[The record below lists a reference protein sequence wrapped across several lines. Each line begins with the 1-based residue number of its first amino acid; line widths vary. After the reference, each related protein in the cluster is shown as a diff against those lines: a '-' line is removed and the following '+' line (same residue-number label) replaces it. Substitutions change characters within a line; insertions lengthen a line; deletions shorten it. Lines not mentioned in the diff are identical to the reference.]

1 MPTTN
6 SEMQCPQR
14 GNRKTEFRTSH
25 GGVVP
30 TRHTAP
36 LRFQQGIAV
45 LGIVAILL
53 SAITFSAISTSQQV
67 QQFYTIEKTKRDTEK
82 ANVTHMQQVKEIAT
96 LLRSHSVSQ
105 TLNRIDTSNA
115 TILIEQT
122 DLVGEEQQSLQ
133 HFDVRVS
140 QDESNTIFTA
150 KFLRYPSLLRLPTST
165 QQLSWDNQLTEW
177 LFNRSIEHLS
187 ATYFPQSVA
196 KQDCVNL
203 PPASIFWIEGDC
215 QLDNEDIAHSDEN
228 QPLMLLIVDGDLS
241 LHADTQFHG
250 LIVMLSTTPYT
261 HTLHV
266 SPEASIKG
274 AYVSNHPL
282 NTNLDGPLTPS
293 TAVLKNLQ
301 SHTTL
306 AKIIPIPGSWYRNNS
321 TND

>member
-1 MPTTN
+1 
-6 SEMQCPQR
+6 
-14 GNRKTEFRTSH
+14 
-25 GGVVP
+25 V
-30 TRHTAP
+30 
-36 LRFQQGIAV
+36 
-45 LGIVAILL
+45 
-53 SAITFSAISTSQQV
+53 
-67 QQFYTIEKTKRDTEK
+67 D
-82 ANVTHMQQVKEIAT
+82 
-96 LLRSHSVSQ
+96 
-105 TLNRIDTSNA
+105 
-115 TILIEQT
+115 
-122 DLVGEEQQSLQ
+122 
-133 HFDVRVS
+133 
-140 QDESNTIFTA
+140 
-150 KFLRYPSLLRLPTST
+150 
-165 QQLSWDNQLTEW
+165 
-177 LFNRSIEHLS
+177 
-187 ATYFPQSVA
+187 
-196 KQDCVNL
+196 L

-306 AKIIPIPGSWYRNNS
+306 AKIIPIPGSWYSNN
-321 TND
+321 